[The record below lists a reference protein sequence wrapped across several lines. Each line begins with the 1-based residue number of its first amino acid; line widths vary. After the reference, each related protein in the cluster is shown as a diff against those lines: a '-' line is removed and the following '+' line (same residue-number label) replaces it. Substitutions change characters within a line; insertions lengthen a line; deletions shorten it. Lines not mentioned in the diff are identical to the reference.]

1 MCFRLQIPVHNYK
14 DLDILVSVTDSNGRK
29 FDNFSSLE
37 FDWTLSN
44 TNAAQFGNENE
55 MQLTTESAD
64 SGKVIPT
71 CKYRIYLR
79 KIVQKGFFLFCFV
92 RFAFILRT

>member
-1 MCFRLQIPVHNYK
+1 MQIPVHNYK

-44 TNAAQFGNENE
+44 TNVAEFGNGDE
-55 MQLTTESAD
+55 MQLSTESTD

-71 CKYRIYLR
+71 CKYKIYFTEDCTER
-79 KIVQKGFFLFCFV
+79 FLFVLFSPSYFYSQNVMC
-92 RFAFILRT
+92 